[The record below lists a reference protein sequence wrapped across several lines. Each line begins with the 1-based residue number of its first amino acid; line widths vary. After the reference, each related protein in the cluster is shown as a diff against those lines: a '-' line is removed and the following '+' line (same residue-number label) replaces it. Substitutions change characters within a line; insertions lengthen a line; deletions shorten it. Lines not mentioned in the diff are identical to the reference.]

1 MISTYRIGMFGPRL
15 ETDPTTDQSA
25 SSWLVAVAVERHKQ
39 GPHRGGA
46 EADGGLNLML
56 RAKVWVPAV
65 TWGTPVVEQFSELL
79 STWPPMKWTIDPL
92 KVPATSPPS
101 TISEHW

>member
-1 MISTYRIGMFGPRL
+1 MFGPRL

-46 EADGGLNLML
+46 EADGGPEFDVEGEGVGAGGHLGHPGGGAIL
-56 RAKVWVPAV
+56 RAVVDVATYEVDYRPPEGAGHLPAV
-65 TWGTPVVEQFSELL
+65 
-79 STWPPMKWTIDPL
+79 DD
-92 KVPATSPPS
+92 
-101 TISEHW
+101 